1 MYGSRLSEREAELA
15 LLSAVQVL
23 LKNMQVVIG
32 MASPR
37 ESFK

>member
-1 MYGSRLSEREAELA
+1 MNGSELSERESELA

-32 MASPR
+32 MASPW

>member
-1 MYGSRLSEREAELA
+1 MNGSELSEWESELA

-32 MASPR
+32 MAFPW